1 MNPRKTR
8 GGGSNG
14 LILEAGAV
22 RASAPDLLRN
32 ALPAR
37 APLPGEL
44 PAVFATGGSGRFKES
59 IQWLQW
65 ADYDQYFANQERPY
79 APVLDKGQS
88 KVFTNIRDMGDAGTL
103 VTTCSLSNLQ
113 HLGHGD
119 TFGQYN
125 TPNTDE
131 HAYGPLVATIP
142 GVWAGDALDNMYN
155 DGGPGIWKNGS
166 PVWHEGLEYP
176 RDYFNQNRMVI
187 GLANGYAYLGDN
199 AYEHPNSEW
208 HSGDRPTGLNSRVSV
223 DLECSAVLRDDDGTQ
238 LNVPLAGLVFADA
251 EASSNRQPGNDHDF
265 RNEWVQ
271 AKATQPNVK
280 WRVLDTLRSDNCGG
294 VTTET
299 KFVDSTTVRLMPTGN
314 ECVYQNGGSYS
325 HPNGLGGPDA
335 VMFMEGATKATI
347 TIQGGGY
354 SAVALGLIIAS
365 DYGDAPESYGR
376 ASALFQP
383 TWSGGQVT
391 STTDAFAAGQASMST
406 NQTILGQA
414 IDAEGYQQ
422 HSEDARGDDINGTD
436 DEDGVVPPSDGYR
449 TEAGAQVTQQVTCR
463 GPGRIA
469 GWIDWNHDGSF
480 GAGEKSDERSCTNG
494 SATLTWTVPE
504 DVVRSVDGETGSKG
518 GTYLR
523 VRITNDSPATALKPI
538 GNTTTGEVEDYKVTV
553 RVPTLQLLKEVD
565 GAYASSEVPALA
577 ADQWSLEGDGGSSG
591 RVQGQGGTGEPKV
604 VKAGTFNLSETSTHP
619 EARDYATGTW
629 ECAATEGTQI
639 EAFSSSVG
647 ATSEGRATL
656 RLIGTDRVTCKIV
669 NAARPGSLTWKKT
682 EKDGTTPLGGTSWK
696 LSGPEVP
703 EGTLVADCESPRCA
717 SSPYAD
723 ADPAPGS
730 FKISGLKWGTYSIQE
745 ATTLSGYKE
754 NARVYRFP
762 QIKAGSR
769 EAALEEAIINERLSG
784 SVKWKK
790 ADADDSSV
798 LAGSEWLL
806 TGGVA
811 LPDGGVIIRDCI
823 AADADSCPK
832 LPNSTYYDSDPA
844 AGSFE
849 VRGLGWSDT
858 GYVLKESK
866 APPGYAISD
875 DEHEF
880 VIMRDRLDYE
890 FTTAFTNAKQNVP
903 NLPLTG
909 GLGSDLLLFGGGSL
923 LAFGGLGAAIIAR
936 RRRARIV

>member
-8 GGGSNG
+8 GGGASNG

-22 RASAPDLLRN
+22 RASAPDLLRT

-119 TFGQYN
+119 KTSYG
-125 TPNTDE
+125 TPLSDDQ
-131 HAYGPLVATIP
+131 AYGPLVALIP
-142 GVWAGDALDNMYN
+142 GSWPGVVFDDMYN
-155 DGGPGIWKNGS
+155 DGGQGIWADGS
-166 PVWHEGLEYP
+166 PVFHAGLQYP
-176 RDYFNQNRMVI
+176 RDYLNQNRMPI
-187 GLANGYAYLGDN
+187 GLGTGYPELGSN
-199 AYEHPNSEW
+199 AYEHPTTQW
-208 HSGDRPTGLNSRVSV
+208 RPGDLPTGFTSRISF
-223 DLECSAVLRDDDGTQ
+223 DLECSAVLRDDDGTE
-238 LNVPLAGLVFADA
+238 LNLPLDGLVFADA
-251 EASSNRQPGNDHDF
+251 ESSTTRSPGNDEDF
-265 RNEWVQ
+265 RNEWLQV
-271 AKATQPNVK
+271 KATEPGVK
-280 WRVLDTLRSDNCGG
+280 WRVLDTLRSDNCSG
-294 VTTET
+294 VTTEA
-299 KFVDSTTVRLMPTGN
+299 KFVDSTTMRIISTGN
-314 ECVYQNGGSYS
+314 ECGFKNGGI
-325 HPNGLGGPDA
+325 GGPNA
-335 VMFMEGATKATI
+335 VMFMEGASKATI
-347 TIQGGGY
+347 TLQGSGY
-354 SAVALGLIIAS
+354 TAVALGLIISS

-383 TWSGGQVT
+383 TWNGGQIT
-391 STTDAFAAGQASMST
+391 ATTDAFAAGQASMST
-406 NQTILGQA
+406 NQTILGQT

-436 DEDGVVPPSDGYR
+436 DEDGVIIPPDGYQ
-449 TEAGAQVTQQVTCR
+449 TEPGGRVAQRVTCQ

-480 GAGEKSDERSCTNG
+480 GTGEKSDEQSCTNG
-494 SATLTWTVPE
+494 SATLTWTVPQ

-565 GAYASSEVPALA
+565 GAYSSSEVPALA

-591 RVQGQGGTGEPKV
+591 RVQGQGSTGEPKV

-639 EAFSSSVG
+639 EGFSSSVG

-656 RLIGTDRVTCKIV
+656 RLTGTDRVTCKIV

-682 EKDGTTPLGGTSWK
+682 EKDGTTALGGTSWK
-696 LSGPEVP
+696 ISGPEVP

>member
-1 MNPRKTR
+1 
-8 GGGSNG
+8 
-14 LILEAGAV
+14 
-22 RASAPDLLRN
+22 
-32 ALPAR
+32 
-37 APLPGEL
+37 
-44 PAVFATGGSGRFKES
+44 
-59 IQWLQW
+59 
-65 ADYDQYFANQERPY
+65 
-79 APVLDKGQS
+79 
-88 KVFTNIRDMGDAGTL
+88 MGDAGTL

-119 TFGQYN
+119 KTSYG
-125 TPNTDE
+125 TPLSDDQ
-131 HAYGPLVATIP
+131 AYGPLVALIP
-142 GVWAGDALDNMYN
+142 GSWPGVVFDDMYN
-155 DGGPGIWKNGS
+155 DGGQGIWADGS
-166 PVWHEGLEYP
+166 PVFHAGLQYP
-176 RDYFNQNRMVI
+176 RDYLNQNRMPI
-187 GLANGYAYLGDN
+187 GLGTGYPELGSN
-199 AYEHPNSEW
+199 AYEHPTTQW
-208 HSGDRPTGLNSRVSV
+208 RPGDLPTGFTSRISF
-223 DLECSAVLRDDDGTQ
+223 DLECSAVLRDDDGTE
-238 LNVPLAGLVFADA
+238 LNLPLGGLVFADA
-251 EASSNRQPGNDHDF
+251 ESSTTRSPGNDEDF
-265 RNEWVQ
+265 RNEWLQ
-271 AKATQPNVK
+271 AKATEPGVK
-280 WRVLDTLRSDNCGG
+280 WRVLDTLRSDNCSG
-294 VTTET
+294 VTTEA
-299 KFVDSTTVRLMPTGN
+299 KFVDSTTMRIISTGN
-314 ECVYQNGGSYS
+314 ECGFRNGGI
-325 HPNGLGGPDA
+325 GGPNA
-335 VMFMEGATKATI
+335 VMFMEGASKATI
-347 TIQGGGY
+347 TLQGSGY
-354 SAVALGLIIAS
+354 TAVALGLIISS
-365 DYGDAPESYGR
+365 DYGDAPESYGK
-376 ASALFQP
+376 ASAFFQP
-383 TWSGGQVT
+383 TWSGGEVT
-391 STTDAFAAGQASMST
+391 ATIDAFAAGQASMST
-406 NQTILGQA
+406 NQTILGQT

-436 DEDGVVPPSDGYR
+436 DEDGVIIPPDGYQ
-449 TEAGAQVTQQVTCR
+449 TEPGGRVAQRVTCQ

-682 EKDGTTPLGGTSWK
+682 EKDGTTALGGTSWK